1 MARTTTKARKKQP
14 VKKSTV
20 NKTAPKK
27 QPVKKTAVK
36 QMSSKKIQPKK
47 TRINIKW
54 VSGILFFIVLLVSIW
69 NVFKPLP
76 AGISKRYEPS
86 RTNDVK
92 LLLDNSY
99 EQGGMH
105 YEQTIFPAIYRLI
118 DEADDFII
126 MDMFLFNDAYDGSIQ
141 FPKLSSE
148 LTNHLI
154 AKKRQHPDMPIYVLT
169 DPINSF
175 YGSYTPDNYKRLRDN
190 GILVYETDLTKLRDS
205 NPLYSGLWRSTVRWL
220 GNSEN
225 GSLPNIF
232 SKNALDVTVRGYA
245 RMLNFKANHRKTI
258 VSEKAAIIAS
268 SNPHDPSGHHQNIA
282 VKVSGQLQEDV
293 IRSEVAAINMS
304 GGKLD
309 HEEFPINHHAYNNMM
324 DYGTTLVTEGR
335 IKETLLQ
342 AINRTNDKD
351 ELKMGMFYLADRD
364 IIRALLDAADR
375 GVKIKLILDVNKEAF
390 GKEKPGVP
398 NKPVA
403 HELVAKSDDRIQ
415 IKWAVSHGEQFHA
428 KYVLIT
434 DDRKQQATLFVGSA
448 NLTRR
453 NIGDYNMETD
463 AIITGKSTLPVFRE
477 LAADFD
483 AKWTN
488 EYSHVTDHYEVKK
501 DASFLKTLLYRVQEF
516 TGLSSF

>member
-1 MARTTTKARKKQP
+1 MAQKKKPAAKKVTSNKKTLKKASEKKQHTY
-14 VKKSTV
+14 KK
-20 NKTAPKK
+20 NNAG
-27 QPVKKTAVK
+27 KKT
-36 QMSSKKIQPKK
+36 SKKKRVLNFKI
-47 TRINIKW
+47 I
-54 VSGILFFIVLLVSIW
+54 GGLLFFIILLVTVW

-99 EQGGMH
+99 DKNGVMQYDHE
-105 YEQTIFPAIYRLI
+105 IFREIYQLI
-118 DEADDFII
+118 DDADDFII
-126 MDMFLFNDAYDGSIQ
+126 MDMFLFNNAYDGDEQ

-148 LTNHLI
+148 LTNQLI
-154 AKKRQHPDMPIYVLT
+154 AKKKQHPDMPIYVLT

-175 YGSYTPDNYKRLRDN
+175 YGSYTPVHYKRLRDN

-205 NPLYSGLWRSTVRWL
+205 NPLYSGLWRSTFRWL

-225 GSLPNIF
+225 GSIQNIF
-232 SKNALDVTVRGYA
+232 SKKEPDVTVRGYA

-258 VSEKAAIIAS
+258 VSEKSAIVAS

-282 VKVSGQLQEDV
+282 VKVSGQLQEDL
-293 IRSEVAAINMS
+293 IHSEIAAINMS
-304 GGKLD
+304 GGKLERGD
-309 HEEFPINHHAYNNMM
+309 FTIEQRAYNNMM
-324 DYGTTLVTEGR
+324 DYETTLVSEGN
-335 IKETLLQ
+335 IKESLLEYISQ
-342 AINRTNDKD
+342 ANDND
-351 ELKMGMFYLADRD
+351 ELKMGMFYLSDRD
-364 IIRALLDAADR
+364 VIQALIHAAER
-375 GVKIKLILDVNKEAF
+375 GVKVKLILDVNKEAF
-390 GKEKPGVP
+390 GKEKPGIP

-415 IKWAVSHGEQFHA
+415 VKWAVSHGEQFHA
-428 KYVLIT
+428 KYVLLT
-434 DDRKQQATLFVGSA
+434 DDQKQESSLFVGSA

-463 AIITGKSTLPVFRE
+463 VIISGQSNLPVFKR
-477 LAADFD
+477 LNDDFD

-488 EYSHVTDHYEVKK
+488 SYGHVTDNYEVKK
-501 DASFLKTLLYRVQEF
+501 DASFLKTVLYRIQEF